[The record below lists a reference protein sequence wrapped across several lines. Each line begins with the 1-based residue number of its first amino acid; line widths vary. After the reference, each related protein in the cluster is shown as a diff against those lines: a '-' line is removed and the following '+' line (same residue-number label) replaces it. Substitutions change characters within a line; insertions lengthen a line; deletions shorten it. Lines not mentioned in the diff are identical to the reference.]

1 MKKLMLICS
10 LMVMIA
16 SACSKNSED
25 DYSAQQA
32 KLDDDVIQAWLA
44 TNKLVGTRD
53 ASGLYYVVQTNGT
66 GAVATSSSTV
76 NFNYTG
82 QFTDGTTY
90 VSGNVNTVVGSA
102 EIKGWQ
108 IGLTK
113 INKGGRIL
121 LLIPSALAYGQGGK
135 GTIPANK
142 VLIHTVDM
150 LSIN

>member
-1 MKKLMLICS
+1 MLICS
-10 LMVMIA
+10 LIVMIA
-16 SACSKNSED
+16 SACGKNSED
-25 DYSAQQA
+25 DYAEQQA
-32 KLDDDVIQAWLA
+32 RVDDEQIQAWLA
-44 TNKLVGTRD
+44 TNRLVGTRD
-53 ASGLYYVVQTNGT
+53 ASGVYYVIQINGT
-66 GAVATSSSTV
+66 GAAATSSSTV

-90 VSGNVNTVVGSA
+90 ISANVNTVVGSA

-121 LLIPSALAYGQGGK
+121 LLIPSAIAYGPNGK

-150 LSIN
+150 LNIN